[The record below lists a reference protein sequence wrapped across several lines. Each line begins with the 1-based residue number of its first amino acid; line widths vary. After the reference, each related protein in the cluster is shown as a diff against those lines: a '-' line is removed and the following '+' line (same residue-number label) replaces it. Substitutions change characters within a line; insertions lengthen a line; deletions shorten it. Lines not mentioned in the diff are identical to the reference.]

1 MVKTIVLVGKVL
13 VAFAILRV
21 CLCSIP
27 VFRLIIYFRAT
38 FELHEQQKKVC
49 QLSVLLCKTKD
60 FMPAKTR
67 ILTNQMH
74 VLFLGLH
81 KNV

>member
-13 VAFAILRV
+13 LAFAILRV

-38 FELHEQQKKVC
+38 FELHEQEKK
-49 QLSVLLCKTKD
+49 S
-60 FMPAKTR
+60 MPIER
-67 ILTNQMH
+67 SF
-74 VLFLGLH
+74 V
-81 KNV
+81 